1 MKMQANC
8 EYASKLQTNWK
19 QSESKLQAN
28 CEQTAVKCKQ
38 TVSIGPSVQ
47 PLYDF
52 ALILMCYPY
61 KTFKRSKAF
70 SRLRKIILNFA
81 FSTR

>member
-38 TVSIGPSVQ
+38 TVSIVLSVQ
-47 PLYDF
+47 PKYLPYDS
-52 ALILMCYPY
+52 ALILMCYP
-61 KTFKRSKAF
+61 
-70 SRLRKIILNFA
+70 
-81 FSTR
+81 